1 MQNDLLTPNR
11 PGVSRLRGDAYVEQL
26 GASTA
31 LKAATTGG
39 MLMEAPTNE
48 FALAASLAELKAK
61 GRLVVHGR
69 HRPILV
75 IYDRGRVFALDNRCP
90 HMGFPLD
97 RGSIEDGVLTC
108 HWHHARFDLE
118 SGCTF
123 DLWADDVPICP
134 VAVRNGEVWIK
145 TTFAHAD
152 PGAHW
157 GQRLTE
163 GLAHDLSLVMAKGVH
178 GQLTAGVPQTDIVRQ
193 VALFGAQNRDGWGV
207 GLTILTALANL
218 LPVVSEEEAYLALF
232 HGARRVAA
240 DCDGEAPRRDRAP
253 LGSRP
258 DPAALKR
265 WLQRW
270 TKVRHRDG
278 AERTLLTAIASGC
291 SPAGLANALLA
302 AETER
307 MFADSGHSLDFINKA
322 FECLD
327 LIGWEHANAVLPT
340 VVGQMV
346 AARGAE
352 ESTSWRQPVDLI
364 ALCDE
369 TVGQVPELFAAGGI
383 GPGWADHVALAQ
395 ELLGHDPARIV
406 DALKAAIRT
415 GAAPADLSRSLAYA
429 AALRVAR
436 FGNANEHADWE
447 TAHPVFPYANAV
459 DQMVK
464 RIGAASSDGH
474 LTAIRS
480 VLHGAMALYLARY
493 LNVPPA
499 RIPGDGGEGLDD
511 LPAGAEEIRVA
522 LLDAF
527 DRQHQVD
534 RAARLVARHLTL
546 GYPPQALI
554 ATLAHAV
561 LREDAG
567 FHTYQMLEAGVRQ
580 FIAWGDTDEGRHILI
595 AVARYLAAH
604 SPTERAALQTA
615 DIARR
620 LMRGGELH
628 EEAVASL

>member
-1 MQNDLLTPNR
+1 M
-11 PGVSRLRGDAYVEQL
+11 DAP
-26 GASTA
+26 S
-31 LKAATTGG
+31 K
-39 MLMEAPTNE
+39 E
-48 FALAASLAELKAK
+48 FALAGSLEELKIK
-61 GRLVVHGR
+61 GRLVVHGG

-90 HMGFPLD
+90 HMGFPLE
-97 RGSIEDGVLTC
+97 RGSVEDGILTC

-134 VAVRNGEVWIK
+134 VEVRNGDVWVK
-145 TTFAHAD
+145 TTFTHAD
-152 PGAHW
+152 LAAHW
-157 GQRLTE
+157 HQRLAN
-163 GLAHDLSLVMAKGVH
+163 GLAHDLGLVIAKAMH
-178 GQLTAGVPQTDIVRQ
+178 GQLAAGVPQAEIVRE

-207 GLTILTALANL
+207 GLTILTALANI
-218 LPVVSEEEAYLALF
+218 LPVLPEEEAYLALF

-240 DCDGEAPRRDRAP
+240 DCDGEAPRRERAP

-265 WLQRW
+265 WLRRW
-270 TKVRHRDG
+270 TNVRHREA
-278 AERTLLTAIASGC
+278 AERTLLTAIAAGL
-291 SPAGLANALLA
+291 SPAELADALFA

-307 MFADSGHSLDFINKA
+307 AFADTGHSLDFINKA

-327 LIGWEHANAVLPT
+327 LVGWQHAAALLPT

-352 ESTSWRQPVDLI
+352 ESTAWRQPVDLV
-364 ALCDE
+364 ALCEESTSGLAD
-369 TVGQVPELFAAGGI
+369 LFAAGRGSRD
-383 GPGWADHVALAQ
+383 WSCQAALAQ
-395 ELLGHDPARIV
+395 ELLGDDPARMV
-406 DALKAAIRT
+406 DALKEAIRA
-415 GAAPADLSRSLAYA
+415 GAAPADLGQSLAYA

-447 TAHPVFPYANAV
+447 TAHHVFTYANAV
-459 DQMVK
+459 HQMLT
-464 RIGAASSDGH
+464 RIG
-474 LTAIRS
+474 TANIDTHVTAVRG

-499 RIPGDGGEGLDD
+499 RIPGDGGEQLDD
-511 LPAGAEEIRVA
+511 LPTDPETIGAA

-527 DRQHQVD
+527 DRQRQID
-534 RAARLVARHLTL
+534 LAARLVARHLTL
-546 GYPPQALI
+546 GHSPQALI
-554 ATLAHAV
+554 ATLAHAL

-567 FHTYQMLEAGVRQ
+567 FHAYQMLEAGVRQ
-580 FIAWGDTDEGRHILI
+580 FGAWGDTDEGRHILI

-604 SPTERAALQTA
+604 SPTERASLQTA

-628 EEAVASL
+628 QEAGLS

>member
-1 MQNDLLTPNR
+1 MDAPNK
-11 PGVSRLRGDAYVEQL
+11 Q
-26 GASTA
+26 
-31 LKAATTGG
+31 
-39 MLMEAPTNE
+39 
-48 FALAASLAELKAK
+48 FALAGSLEELKAK
-61 GRLVVHGR
+61 GRLVVHGS

-90 HMGFPLD
+90 HMGFPLE
-97 RGSIEDGVLTC
+97 RGSVEDGILTC

-134 VAVRNGEVWIK
+134 VEVRDGDVWVK
-145 TTFAHAD
+145 TTFSHAD
-152 PGAHW
+152 PAAHW
-157 GQRLTE
+157 RERLAD
-163 GLAHDLSLVMAKGVH
+163 GLAHDLGLVAAKAVH
-178 GQLTAGVPQTDIVRQ
+178 GQLAADVPRTDIVRQ

-218 LPVVSEEEAYLALF
+218 LPMLPEEEAYLALF

-240 DCDGEAPRRDRAP
+240 DCDGEAPRRERAP
-253 LGSRP
+253 LGSQP

-265 WLQRW
+265 WLRRW
-270 TKVRHRDG
+270 THVRHREA
-278 AERTLLTAIASGC
+278 AERTLLTAIAGGL
-291 SPAGLANALLA
+291 SPAVLADALLA

-307 MFADSGHSLDFINKA
+307 AFADTGHSLDFINKA

-327 LIGWEHANAVLPT
+327 LIGWEHAPAVLPT
-340 VVGQMV
+340 IVGQMV

-352 ESTSWRQPVDLI
+352 ESTAWRQPVDLV
-364 ALCDE
+364 ALCE
-369 TVGQVPELFAAGGI
+369 EAANQLPQVFAAGRGVHSASQTRVTRAY
-383 GPGWADHVALAQ
+383 GWSHHAALAR
-395 ELLGHDPARIV
+395 ELLGDDPARIV
-406 DALKAAIRT
+406 DALKAAIRA

-447 TAHPVFPYANAV
+447 TAHHVFTYANAV
-459 DQMVK
+459 DQMLK
-464 RIGAASSDGH
+464 RIGTANPDGH
-474 LTAIRS
+474 VAAVRG
-480 VLHGAMALYLARY
+480 VLHGAMALYLTRY

-499 RIPGDGGEGLDD
+499 RIPGEGGEQLDD
-511 LPAGAEEIRVA
+511 LPTDAEMIRTA

-527 DRQHQVD
+527 DRQRQVD
-534 RAARLVARHLTL
+534 LAARLVARHLSL
-546 GYPPQALI
+546 GHSPQALI
-554 ATLAHAV
+554 ATLARAL

-567 FHTYQMLEAGVRQ
+567 FHAYQMVEAGVRQ
-580 FIAWGDTDEGRHILI
+580 SAAWGDTDEGRHILI

-628 EEAVASL
+628 QEAGAS

>member
-1 MQNDLLTPNR
+1 MDAPNK
-11 PGVSRLRGDAYVEQL
+11 Q
-26 GASTA
+26 
-31 LKAATTGG
+31 
-39 MLMEAPTNE
+39 
-48 FALAASLAELKAK
+48 FALAGSLEELKAK
-61 GRLVVHGR
+61 GRLVVHGS

-90 HMGFPLD
+90 HMGFPLE
-97 RGSIEDGVLTC
+97 RGSVEDGILTC

-134 VAVRNGEVWIK
+134 VEVRDGDVWVK
-145 TTFAHAD
+145 TTFSHAD
-152 PGAHW
+152 PAAHW
-157 GQRLTE
+157 RERLAD
-163 GLAHDLSLVMAKGVH
+163 GLAHDLGLVAAKAVH
-178 GQLTAGVPQTDIVRQ
+178 GQLAADVPRTDIVRQ

-218 LPVVSEEEAYLALF
+218 LPMLPEEEAYLALF

-240 DCDGEAPRRDRAP
+240 DCDGEAPRRERAP
-253 LGSRP
+253 LGSQP

-265 WLQRW
+265 WLRRW
-270 TKVRHRDG
+270 THVRHREA
-278 AERTLLTAIASGC
+278 AERTLLTAIAGGL
-291 SPAGLANALLA
+291 SPAVLADALLA

-307 MFADSGHSLDFINKA
+307 AFADTGHSLDFINKA

-327 LIGWEHANAVLPT
+327 LIGWEHAPAVLPT
-340 VVGQMV
+340 IVGQMV

-352 ESTSWRQPVDLI
+352 ESTAWRQPVDLV
-364 ALCDE
+364 ALCE
-369 TVGQVPELFAAGGI
+369 EAANQLPQVFAAGRGVHSASQTRVTRAY
-383 GPGWADHVALAQ
+383 GWSHHAALAR
-395 ELLGHDPARIV
+395 ELLGDDPARIV
-406 DALKAAIRT
+406 DALKAAIRA

-447 TAHPVFPYANAV
+447 TAHHVFTYANAV
-459 DQMVK
+459 DQMLK
-464 RIGAASSDGH
+464 RIGTANPDGH
-474 LTAIRS
+474 VAAVRG
-480 VLHGAMALYLARY
+480 VLHGAMALYLTRY

-499 RIPGDGGEGLDD
+499 RIPGEGGEQLDD
-511 LPAGAEEIRVA
+511 LPTDAEMIRTA

-527 DRQHQVD
+527 DRQRQVD
-534 RAARLVARHLTL
+534 LAARLVARHLSL
-546 GYPPQALI
+546 GHSPQALI
-554 ATLAHAV
+554 ATLARAL

-567 FHTYQMLEAGVRQ
+567 FHAYQMLEAGVRQ
-580 FIAWGDTDEGRHILI
+580 SAAWGDTDEGRHILI

-628 EEAVASL
+628 QEAGAS